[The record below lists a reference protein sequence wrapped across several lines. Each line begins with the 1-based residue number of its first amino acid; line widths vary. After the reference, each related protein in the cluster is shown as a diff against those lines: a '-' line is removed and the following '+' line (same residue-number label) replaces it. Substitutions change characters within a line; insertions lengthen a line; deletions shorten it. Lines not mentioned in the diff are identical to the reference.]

1 MITDNKN
8 IKLRICIKGEEVF
21 WGPGVQQIMQAV
33 VAGES
38 LREACRRT
46 GISYSK
52 ARRIIKRAE
61 IELKTE
67 LLERQQGGKNGG
79 LSYVTDEGKRIM
91 DFYES
96 LDREIRE
103 FAEKKYGEL
112 RDKFFLKG
120 SSF

>member
-8 IKLRICIKGEEVF
+8 VKLRVCIKGEEVF
-21 WGPGVQQIMQAV
+21 WGPGVQQIMEAV
-33 VAGES
+33 VTGES

-52 ARRIIKRAE
+52 ARKIINRAE
-61 IELKTE
+61 KELNMV

-91 DFYES
+91 VFYES
-96 LDREIRE
+96 LDSEIKE
-103 FAEKKYGEL
+103 FAEKKYSEL
-112 RDKFFLKG
+112 RDKFF
-120 SSF
+120 FERE